1 MSAFLLMCGVIL
13 APSQAGVSDPP
24 TPVVQLRIRVAAVI
38 APGAEIEYRITAE
51 NPSRAEAHHVIVSNP
66 VPANARFV
74 RSTPEPTTPAPNLTW
89 NLGTLPPCSSREIVL
104 VLASTA
110 NTDVANC
117 ARVTFEHGQC
127 VMTRIEKPAGLSIRN
142 CGPSQAGVNETIPFQ
157 IAVSNRGT
165 VPLTNVHV
173 LVKLG
178 DGLTHSSGRN
188 TLAFSVGT
196 LQPGQC
202 EPVQYQVTAT
212 RPGRLCCHA
221 GVSADGGVFD
231 ETESCVTVVTASPLV
246 PIPAPGPGGTPPPGG
261 VPAPAQVP
269 PVPPGKLVLA
279 VQGPPQRYINRPAT
293 YQITVSNPGPGP
305 ITNVVVTD
313 FLPAGTN
320 AVTISDA
327 GRRVGE
333 QVQWLIGTVPAGGK
347 RTVQIALQAGQPAI
361 VINRATATAD
371 GGLMAQAEAKTTF
384 EGATGLT
391 FDIESK
397 DNPVDVGAQT
407 TYIVTVLN
415 QGNIPA
421 NKVQITITL
430 PEQVQFLG
438 GRGPTD
444 PKQEGRVVTFE
455 PLDSLKPRSEMRY
468 EINVKAIKEG
478 EAKVRVELRADQL
491 GNQPIIREQ
500 TTIISP

>member
-1 MSAFLLMCGVIL
+1 MSAIL
-13 APSQAGVSDPP
+13 WLSGFICAQAAVFDPP
-24 TPVVQLRIRVAAVI
+24 TPVVQLRIRVAAVSS
-38 APGAEIEYRITAE
+38 PGAEIEYRICAQNT
-51 NPSRAEAHHVIVSNP
+51 SQAEAHHVFVSDA

-89 NLGTLPPCSSREIVL
+89 NLGTLPPGACREIVL
-104 VLASTA
+104 VLAPTA
-110 NTDVANC
+110 STDVVNC

-127 VMTRIEKPAGLSIRN
+127 VTTRIEKPAGLSIRN
-142 CGPSQAGVNETIPFQ
+142 FGPTQTGVKEPIPFQ
-157 IAVSNRGT
+157 VAISNCGT

-173 LVKLG
+173 LIKLG

-188 TLAFSVGT
+188 TLAFSIGT
-196 LQPGQC
+196 LQPGQS
-202 EPVQYQVTAT
+202 EPVKYEVTAT

-221 GVSADGGVFD
+221 SVSADGSAFD
-231 ETESCVTVVTASPLV
+231 ETESCVTVVAAAPLV
-246 PIPAPGPGGTPPPGG
+246 PVPAPSSGST
-261 VPAPAQVP
+261 PAPAQVP
-269 PVPPGKLVLA
+269 PVPPGKLSLKM
-279 VQGPPQRYINRPAT
+279 QGPPQRYINRPAT
-293 YQITVSNPGPGP
+293 YQITASNSGAGPV
-305 ITNVVVTD
+305 TNVVLTD
-313 FLPAGTN
+313 FLPPGTN

-333 QVQWLIGTVPAGGK
+333 QVQWLIGTVPPGGK
-347 RTVQIALQAGQPAI
+347 RTVQVALQAAQPG
-361 VINRATATAD
+361 VVVNRATATAD

-391 FDIESK
+391 FDIEGK

-421 NKVQITITL
+421 NKVQVTVTL

-438 GRGPTD
+438 GRGPTN
-444 PKQEGRVVTFE
+444 PKQEGRVVNFE
-455 PLDSLKPRSEMRY
+455 PLESLKARNEMRY

-500 TTIISP
+500 TTTIAP